1 MSFFLIDA
9 ISSSITILHFLSF
22 IFSWNTIGS
31 HVASWQYSITSSSI
45 ELVTSYKLSM
55 LLIFLGGRGLPL
67 LELPLKEEDKCEY
80 EFIGDY
86 GGVTIGSRWSLYI
99 FSSSSRI
106 GRKSYFLLSSTFQFN
121 AFFLIKFNNS
131 INHYISFIRNVKLV
145 SFRLLIIAHKIF
157 LLLSSN
163 LILTWSS
170 TYI

>member
-1 MSFFLIDA
+1 
-9 ISSSITILHFLSF
+9 
-22 IFSWNTIGS
+22 
-31 HVASWQYSITSSSI
+31 
-45 ELVTSYKLSM
+45 M

-67 LELPLKEEDKCEY
+67 LELPLKEEDKCEF